1 MTFFL
6 VFRAF
11 ISYLG
16 TIPQLR
22 ELPSDKRESEGRD
35 SHRKSEFDNEYSHVE
50 LTDLKKIATLGS
62 GAFGKVDLVSYNQ
75 TTFALKIIKKIDIVK
90 QDQIEHVYSEKH
102 VMMKC
107 RSSPFVVE

>member
-1 MTFFL
+1 M
-6 VFRAF
+6 
-11 ISYLG
+11 
-16 TIPQLR
+16 R

-35 SHRKSEFDNEYSHVE
+35 SNRKSEFDNEYAHIE

-62 GAFGKVDLVSYNQ
+62 GAFGKVDLVSYANN
-75 TTFALKIIKKIDIVK
+75 TFALKIIKKIDIVK

>member
-1 MTFFL
+1 M
-6 VFRAF
+6 
-11 ISYLG
+11 G

-22 ELPSDKRESEGRD
+22 ELPTENRESQNRD
-35 SHRKSEFDNEYSHVE
+35 SNRKSEFDNEYAHVE

-62 GAFGKVDLVSYNQ
+62 GAFGKVDLVAYKDK
-75 TTFALKIIKKIDIVK
+75 TFALKIIKKIDIVK

-107 RSSPFVVE
+107 RSSPFIIELVGLLNCN